1 MNDEQTRSVP
11 IAGST
16 FNLTDAEIVER
27 LKSRGVES
35 SIVENIALFL
45 STHHDGDRLMDV
57 DFDDLVERFE
67 AWHDRDWHEPEDAG
81 TDTAYVRSKH
91 LSDDEVKRLSKA
103 ERDKIIRKAEAW
115 CAEREKNGTHAFAV
129 EYILPVGNDAK
140 WD

>member
-1 MNDEQTRSVP
+1 MNDEQTRSVT

-57 DFDDLVERFE
+57 DFDELFGEGV
-67 AWHDRDWHEPEDAG
+67 
-81 TDTAYVRSKH
+81 
-91 LSDDEVKRLSKA
+91 
-103 ERDKIIRKAEAW
+103 DK
-115 CAEREKNGTHAFAV
+115 
-129 EYILPVGNDAK
+129 
-140 WD
+140 